1 MTDLLVPT
9 ELLTGIAEMDGQ
21 HDHLFNSMLQVKN
34 ALLSVSDVDEAGLT
48 LLAQLL
54 EELLE
59 HFAWEQEA
67 ARANGIPFEH
77 HAREH
82 ARITAFVRGK
92 IPELRNGRCNVP
104 ALMVY
109 MERSFESHVA
119 HFDLGLGTALRA
131 AAQARR
137 TG

>member
-9 ELLTGIAEMDGQ
+9 ELLTDVAEMDAQ
-21 HDHLFNSMLQVKN
+21 HDHLFNTMLQVKN
-34 ALLSVSDVDEAGLT
+34 ALLSVSDVDEQGLS

-59 HFAWEQEA
+59 HFAWEQDA
-67 ARANGIPFEH
+67 ARANSIPFEH

-82 ARITAFVRGK
+82 ARIAAFVRGK
-92 IPELRNGRCNVP
+92 IPEIRSGRCNVP

-109 MERSFESHVA
+109 MERSFESHVV
-119 HFDLGLGTALRA
+119 HFDLGLGAALRA
-131 AAQARR
+131 AAQAQR

>member
-9 ELLTGIAEMDGQ
+9 ELLTDVAEMDAQ
-21 HDHLFNSMLQVKN
+21 HDHLFNTMLQVKN
-34 ALLSVSDVDEAGLT
+34 ALLSVSDVDEQGLS

-67 ARANGIPFEH
+67 ARANSIPFEH

-82 ARITAFVRGK
+82 ARIAAFVRGK
-92 IPELRNGRCNVP
+92 IPEIRSGHCNVP

-109 MERSFESHVA
+109 MERSFESHVV
-119 HFDLGLGTALRA
+119 HFDLGLGAALRA
-131 AAQARR
+131 AAQAQR